1 MGAYVLGGALQGLGS
16 GINSSVDIYNKQKQL
31 AVENALAK
39 IRSLDQHNQSVA
51 DVAGTNATTAATIHH
66 NQAPVLGETGY
77 APALG
82 AVAGAQAEAELTP
95 KLKELHEKGLIDL
108 DTATKMSAL
117 EYGNK
122 LGEMKAQFG
131 YQSGL
136 QGQQQG
142 FDLAKL
148 GKQQAFEG
156 GEAQKQRDFN
166 TTLENM
172 RLQGG
177 LTTGLAKTAAVQ
189 SGQFTPLLIHGARSF
204 LNLDTPTPRIQ
215 SDNTSTPSA
224 QPTAG
229 ANPSAD
235 LWEQLVKSGVA
246 PDQATAQ
253 VKARYNGGAR

>member
-82 AVAGAQAEAELTP
+82 AVAGAEAEAQLTP
-95 KLKELHEKGLIDL
+95 RLKEMHEKGLIDL
-108 DTATKMSAL
+108 DTATKLAAL
-117 EYGNK
+117 DNQYKVGQMNLSYGNESK
-122 LGEMKAQFG
+122 
-131 YQSGL
+131 L

-142 FDLAKL
+142 F
-148 GKQQAFEG
+148 QQGQQGRQQTFEG
-156 GEAQKQRDFN
+156 SESQKQRDFESQRL
-166 TTLENM
+166 TQQ
-172 RLQGG
+172 LQGG
-177 LTTGLAKTAAVQ
+177 LASKVAGIQQTQ

-204 LNLDTPTPRIQ
+204 LNMDTPTPRIQ
-215 SDNTSTPSA
+215 SDNTATPPAATTLTPA
-224 QPTAG
+224 QRARAQTDPDYAAFLRSKG
-229 ANPSAD
+229 
-235 LWEQLVKSGVA
+235 QL
-246 PDQATAQ
+246 
-253 VKARYNGGAR
+253 